1 MIVHSSLSCSVT
13 GVAAFWKKGIQH
25 KSLGPG
31 GRPCFSACQ
40 WQSNVAEGV
49 RWGSTIWHGAKLSF
63 SRWIVVKGES
73 FPIQDEP
80 EEEAGFQYKMSLERW
95 HAED

>member
-1 MIVHSSLSCSVT
+1 MSPTESVPEFTDLSHS
-13 GVAAFWKKGIQH
+13 
-25 KSLGPG
+25 
-31 GRPCFSACQ
+31 
-40 WQSNVAEGV
+40 
-49 RWGSTIWHGAKLSF
+49 
-63 SRWIVVKGES
+63 ES